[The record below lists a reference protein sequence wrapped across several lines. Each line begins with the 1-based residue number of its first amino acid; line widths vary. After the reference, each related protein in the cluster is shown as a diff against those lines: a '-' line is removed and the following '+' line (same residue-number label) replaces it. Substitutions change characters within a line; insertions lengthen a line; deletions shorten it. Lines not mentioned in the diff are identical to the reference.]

1 MNDPFPDPHRVPDA
15 AALAQ
20 ARAILEAARD
30 AVLSVLDPQGWPMVS
45 RIALQADAEG
55 RPLAML
61 SDLAL
66 HTAALRA
73 DRRAALLL
81 DAPAEEPGRG
91 MPLTRA
97 RLSLQVEACPV
108 STAEDEALRRAW
120 VAHDPKAVVYAR
132 LGDFRLWRMLPRGGL
147 LNAGFGRAYRLT
159 AADLSFGGHDER
171 PGD

>member
-20 ARAILEAARD
+20 ARAILAAARD
-30 AVLSVLDPQGWPMVS
+30 AVLSVLDPPGWPMVS

-81 DAPAEEPGRG
+81 DAPAEEPRRG

-108 STAEDEALRRAW
+108 PPAEDEALRRRRA
-120 VAHDPKAVVYAR
+120 
-132 LGDFRLWRMLPRGGL
+132 
-147 LNAGFGRAYRLT
+147 AGTPPSSRC
-159 AADLSFGGHDER
+159 
-171 PGD
+171 